1 MWGFLAV
8 GSRMRRSVPNSAA
21 DLFPRN
27 HAVKSKEEVYDNM
40 GWLQGAR
47 ARRHDRTSDLK
58 ELTDCQ
64 SQYSQHETLL
74 QKWPVYEKSAGLHA
88 ERWMKGWQVIN
99 KATFLCT
106 VMYSAQL

>member
-40 GWLQGAR
+40 G
-47 ARRHDRTSDLK
+47 
-58 ELTDCQ
+58 
-64 SQYSQHETLL
+64 
-74 QKWPVYEKSAGLHA
+74 
-88 ERWMKGWQVIN
+88 
-99 KATFLCT
+99 
-106 VMYSAQL
+106 